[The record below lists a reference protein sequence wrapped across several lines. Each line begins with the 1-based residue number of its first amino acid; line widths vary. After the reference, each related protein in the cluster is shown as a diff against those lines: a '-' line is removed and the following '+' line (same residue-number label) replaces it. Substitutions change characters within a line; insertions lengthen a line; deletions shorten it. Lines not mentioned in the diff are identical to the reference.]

1 MISQMQAKLQVL
13 SYNLKQAYT
22 VRVDLEKEGSLYKLN
37 NKVDTQRGI
46 VTFSK
51 VHSQFGASVFTCSDM
66 YKQLK
71 KMVQART
78 LEPDLKNNKTPCSS
92 LSQVF
97 NSGQNRKN
105 AKDTLRLDLY
115 FYTAGKL

>member
-1 MISQMQAKLQVL
+1 MQAKLQVL

-51 VHSQFGASVFTCSDM
+51 CAFPIWRKRLHLFR
-66 YKQLK
+66 Y
-71 KMVQART
+71 VQAAK
-78 LEPDLKNNKTPCSS
+78 KNGPSED
-92 LSQVF
+92 
-97 NSGQNRKN
+97 
-105 AKDTLRLDLY
+105 A
-115 FYTAGKL
+115 